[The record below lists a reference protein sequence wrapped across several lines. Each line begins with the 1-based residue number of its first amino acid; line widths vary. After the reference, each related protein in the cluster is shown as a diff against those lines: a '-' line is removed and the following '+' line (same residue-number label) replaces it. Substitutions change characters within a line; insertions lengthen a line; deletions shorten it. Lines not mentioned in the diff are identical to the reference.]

1 MRPNHGPAPITQA
14 ERDEINS
21 WLRGQLKE
29 YNDRDHEAINR
40 HRETVRQALEQDD
53 DVVRILFAGS
63 LERHTYVEGLSDVDA
78 LVIVNRSKLS
88 SELPQDA
95 IESMEALIRRRLP
108 NTKIRSGDLAVTAE
122 YSDGVEM
129 QFLPAIERKDGIRI
143 ADGSRNR
150 WSSVI
155 RPNRFRA
162 KLTKVNQAKAGQV
175 IPAIKLVKG
184 LASQV
189 IQNDDEKIQGYHME
203 SIAIEAFRDYQGPT
217 DLRSMVIHF
226 CESASEIVLEPITDS
241 TGQSRNVDEYMKGAR
256 SPRRRRASE
265 NFRRMLDHFS
275 ACRSVS
281 DLDALF
287 GNGGGQSD
295 NPGGGGKTPLRKPS
309 GGGGGRTA
317 ARTGAALSVPRER
330 RYKPPSQYATAMGCN
345 AAPTREIYDLTP
357 LSRANADWL
366 AHNQPGMRCDD
377 KRGVT
382 NGTLAMRAAWDRSAG
397 ELVVN
402 PRRPMPLTIEDDY
415 EIAIHLRY
423 EPRLVPIPNRSPRVF
438 ETGGRA
444 RALVGRKV
452 ASSIDLHLYFS
463 GEMCLGINLAAPVKE
478 IFDLSQFIEIDVIS
492 WLYRFAY
499 VERFGL
505 AKARKDLWL
514 EYDHYRGVEQH
525 IAFLRDMASLNP
537 SSGLPCPCGS
547 RVKYARCHK
556 PQIEEARR
564 ESWI

>member
-1 MRPNHGPAPITQA
+1 MRPNHGSAPITQA
-14 ERDEINS
+14 EMNEINS
-21 WLRGQLKE
+21 WLRDQLKE

-40 HRETVRQALEQDD
+40 HRQTVRKALEQDE

-88 SELPQDA
+88 SEPPQDA

-108 NTKIRSGDLAVTAE
+108 NTKIKSGALAVTVT

-143 ADGSRNR
+143 ADMSRNR
-150 WSSVI
+150 WSAVTH
-155 RPNRFRA
+155 PDRFRE
-162 KLTKVNQAKAGQV
+162 KLTKVNQARAGQV
-175 IPAIKLVKG
+175 IPAIKLMKG

-189 IQNDDEKIQGYHME
+189 IQNDDEKIKGYHME

-217 DLRSMVIHF
+217 DLRSMVIRF
-226 CESASEIVLEPITDS
+226 CESASEIVLEPIRDS

-295 NPGGGGKTPLRKPS
+295 NPGGGGETPPRKPS
-309 GGGGGRTA
+309 GGGRTA

-330 RYKPPSQYATAMGCN
+330 RFKPPSPYATAMGCS

-366 AHNQPGMRCDD
+366 ADNQPGMRCDD
-377 KRGVT
+377 KRGAAG
-382 NGTLAMRAAWDRSAG
+382 GTLAMRAAWDRSAG

-402 PRRPMPLTIEDDY
+402 PKRPMPLTIEDAY
-415 EIAIHLRY
+415 EIDIHLRY

-444 RALVGRKV
+444 RALVGKKV
-452 ASSIDLHLYFS
+452 ASTIDLHLYFS
-463 GEMCLGINLAAPVKE
+463 GEMCLGINVAAPVKE
-478 IFDLSQFIEIDVIS
+478 IFDLAQFIEIDVIS

-505 AKARKDLWL
+505 AKARKDLWR
-514 EYDHYRGVEQH
+514 EYDHHYQGVEQH
-525 IAFLRDMASLNP
+525 IAFLRDIASRNP
-537 SSGLPCPCGS
+537 SSGSPCPCGS